1 MNQFLNTN
9 SFHFRKIL
17 NLYNTRKTNTFSNS
31 PTAKKILK
39 LRKDNIKNHQFEQS
53 LTTLNPRKYFHV
65 MDSPNGNKEIKAK
78 NIKNIKENINLSEEL
93 ENEKIKMKKVLSD
106 LSSWNE
112 KININEYYSRNKIFD
127 LKKFK
132 IPRLKQNKI
141 ISSELIPL
149 IKFSE
154 NAKTQPSEFLKNQ
167 KRLELIKTKFS
178 AFDKDFDMDKFE
190 EEKKLKKVDILKS
203 TKIMEFAKDKRLKK
217 VKLQNELKYRD
228 SLFILHKKLT
238 MNKLKKKKYMELLDE
253 TYHLLEKAKTETNT
267 SIDIL
272 NERIKSIQKYY
283 AVFINLFKGK
293 SIKLLEEKLMLR
305 NKILFGSDEKEKE
318 KEKGHEESDESEE
331 NSDDKQKNVKI
342 KSENKKI
349 IKTKYKFGYEEKI
362 KMYREYISIH
372 EDIVN
377 EIKNYEIKFDNIKK
391 ELDIIITNI
400 KEKLE
405 EINKNSNEIKSIQNQ
420 LSQKLIKYYLKKLK
434 KGEDIRFEGLSWILI
449 RLFELNI
456 PIDSSLFPNFLDK
469 DEINYLIQIAKYGYE
484 INQLK
489 LILDALR
496 EKETGKANVNLKIFS
511 SLTEEGKLS
520 AIFFNKIEENKFEK
534 IYLNS
539 DSNTDKILL
548 KLIKNNPLLNN
559 NSNTISNEHKKFEIE
574 NNIVD
579 LKSRELKRRI
589 SMFAIDKQY
598 KLNNKKKN
606 FNNEINNL
614 ILLSS
619 DRKST
624 YLYDIIKIIEKINN
638 LNNLV
643 NERREKELINFSE
656 KYKLKNLSDEDSKNH
671 YNKVFSAL
679 FGSPAFQFNEK

>member
-1 MNQFLNTN
+1 M
-9 SFHFRKIL
+9 
-17 NLYNTRKTNTFSNS
+17 NS
-31 PTAKKILK
+31 P
-39 LRKDNIKNHQFEQS
+39 NCNE
-53 LTTLNPRKYFHV
+53 
-65 MDSPNGNKEIKAK
+65 EIKAK
-78 NIKNIKENINLSEEL
+78 NIKNIRENINLSEEL

-106 LSSWNE
+106 LSSWND
-112 KININEYYSRNKIFD
+112 KININEYYSRNKVFD

-154 NAKTQPSEFLKNQ
+154 NARMQPTEFLKNQ
-167 KRLELIKTKFS
+167 KRLELIKIKFS
-178 AFDKDFDMDKFE
+178 AFDKDFNMDKFE
-190 EEKKLKKVDILKS
+190 EEKKLKKVDIVKS

-217 VKLQNELKYRD
+217 SKLQNELKFRD
-228 SLFILHKKLT
+228 FLLILHKKLT

-253 TYHLLEKAKTETNT
+253 TYHLLEKAKTETNV

-293 SIKLLEEKLMLR
+293 SINILEERFLLR
-305 NKILFGSDEKEKE
+305 NKILFGSDKKEEEKEKYYV
-318 KEKGHEESDESEE
+318 ESDESDE
-331 NSDDKQKNVKI
+331 NSDDKQKNIKI
-342 KSENKKI
+342 KNENKKI
-349 IKTKYKFGYEEKI
+349 TKTKYKFGYEEKI

-372 EDIVN
+372 EDILN
-377 EIKNYEIKFDNIKK
+377 EIKNYELKYDNIKK
-391 ELDIIITNI
+391 ELDVIITNI

-405 EINKNSNEIKSIQNQ
+405 EINKNSNEIRSSQKQ
-420 LSQKLIKYYLKKLK
+420 LSQNLIKYYLRKLK
-434 KGEDIRFEGLSWILI
+434 EGEDIRFEGLSWILI

-469 DEINYLIQIAKYGYE
+469 DEINYLIQISKYGYE
-484 INQLK
+484 ISQLK
-489 LILDALR
+489 IILDALR
-496 EKETGKANVNLKIFS
+496 EKETGKANANLKIFS

-520 AIFFNKIEENKFEK
+520 AIFFNKTDENKFEK
-534 IYLNS
+534 IYINS
-539 DSNTDKILL
+539 DSNTEKILL
-548 KLIKNNPLLNN
+548 KLIKNNPLINI

-574 NNIVD
+574 NNLVD
-579 LKSRELKRRI
+579 LKSKELKRRI

-598 KLNNKKKN
+598 KKKKKKRN
-606 FNNEINNL
+606 FNSEINNL
-614 ILLSS
+614 ILSSS

-624 YLYDIIKIIEKINN
+624 YLYDIIKVIEKINN

-656 KYKLKNLSDEDSKNH
+656 KYKLKNLNDEDSKNH

-679 FGSPAFQFNEK
+679 FGSLAFQFNEK